1 MKLSVQKG
9 ITLIELMIAVAIVA
23 ILTSI
28 AYPSYVNHLQT
39 SRRTEA
45 MAALTRI
52 ANLQEKNYMDNGTYA
67 TDLTKLGVGASPFI
81 TENSY
86 YSISSATIDKTAPFD
101 DFTLTA
107 TAQNAQANDSHCAT
121 FTLTSTGV
129 KGGTNADCWN

>member
-86 YSISSATIDKTAPFD
+86 YSISATTTSATA

-121 FTLTSTGV
+121 LTLSSTGV

>member
-28 AYPSYVNHLQT
+28 AYPSYINHLQT

-52 ANLQEKNYMDNGTYA
+52 ANLQEKNYMDNGTYV
-67 TDLTKLGVGASPFI
+67 TDLTKLGLGASPFI
-81 TENSY
+81 TENAY
-86 YSISSATIDKTAPFD
+86 YSISAVFPTSATA

-121 FTLTSTGV
+121 FSLSSTGV